1 MKKEKSGLS
10 AGRWTGSAGFV
21 MASAGAAVGMGN
33 LWRFP
38 TMVGQNGGGAFVAVY
53 LICVCAIGIPMLIA
67 EIAVGRHGK
76 KNAFQSYRSVNR
88 KWGGVGILAIFT
100 SLVGLSYYTV
110 LGGWILRYIIQS
122 FQGLGGDSAEF
133 FGTFT
138 ASAPQQILFYIVYMA
153 ITLLIVMKGVARG
166 IEKACKIMMPLL
178 FVFLVFLAIRS
189 CTLPGA
195 SAGIEFFL
203 KPDFSKLTPQA
214 WIMALGQVF
223 FSLSIGAGAG
233 TTYGSYLSKKENIA
247 KDAAI
252 IAGFDTLA
260 ALLAG
265 LAILPAVFSIGQNPE
280 MGPSLIFVVLPQ
292 VFGSLPGG
300 QIFAILF
307 FLLVLFAS
315 VTTTIAFLEVVV
327 AFAQQSLKMSRK
339 KASLVCAGLATLLG
353 IPSALSF
360 GVWEH
365 VKVFGKTFFELADY
379 CVSNL
384 FLPVSAILTCIFIGW
399 VWKSKNAV
407 HEITNEGSIK
417 MRLAKPWAYWVQFAL
432 PILILLILLTSIG
445 LF

>member
-1 MKKEKSGLS
+1 M
-10 AGRWTGSAGFV
+10 
-21 MASAGAAVGMGN
+21 
-33 LWRFP
+33 
-38 TMVGQNGGGAFVAVY
+38 
-53 LICVCAIGIPMLIA
+53 
-67 EIAVGRHGK
+67 
-76 KNAFQSYRSVNR
+76 
-88 KWGGVGILAIFT
+88 
-100 SLVGLSYYTV
+100 
-110 LGGWILRYIIQS
+110 
-122 FQGLGGDSAEF
+122 
-133 FGTFT
+133 
-138 ASAPQQILFYIVYMA
+138 
-153 ITLLIVMKGVARG
+153 
-166 IEKACKIMMPLL
+166 
-178 FVFLVFLAIRS
+178 
-189 CTLPGA
+189 
-195 SAGIEFFL
+195 
-203 KPDFSKLTPQA
+203 
-214 WIMALGQVF
+214 
-223 FSLSIGAGAG
+223 
-233 TTYGSYLSKKENIA
+233 
-247 KDAAI
+247 
-252 IAGFDTLA
+252 
-260 ALLAG
+260 
-265 LAILPAVFSIGQNPE
+265 
-280 MGPSLIFVVLPQ
+280 LPQ